1 MSNKKFN
8 IVLISPEIPPNTGN
22 IGRLCVNTNST
33 LHLVKP
39 LGFSLDDRYIRRAGM
54 DYWKH
59 LDLTVHESVGDF
71 LRFSQ
76 NKTRYFFST
85 KVNQTIYQCPYE
97 DDSFLIFGNEGSG
110 LPPEFYERFKDNT
123 YTIPMPGNNA
133 RSLNLANSVAIVLFE
148 GLRPD

>member
-1 MSNKKFN
+1 
-8 IVLISPEIPPNTGN
+8 
-22 IGRLCVNTNST
+22 
-33 LHLVKP
+33 
-39 LGFSLDDRYIRRAGM
+39 M

-59 LDLTVHESVGDF
+59 LDLTIHESVDDF

-76 NKTRYFFST
+76 DKKRYFFST

-123 YTIPMPGNNA
+123 YTIPMPGNKA